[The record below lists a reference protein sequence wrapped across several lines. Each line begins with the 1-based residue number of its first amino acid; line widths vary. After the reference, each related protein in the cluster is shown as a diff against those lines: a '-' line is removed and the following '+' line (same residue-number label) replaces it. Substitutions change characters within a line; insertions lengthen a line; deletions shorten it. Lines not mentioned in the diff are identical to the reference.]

1 MTFKEQLENIIA
13 CEEALN
19 WLGNKTLQEAFATC
33 ERADWMLW
41 AYAKLYPDNLRELT
55 LAKGHCVNTIRHLMR
70 DDRSI
75 AAVDA
80 AISFGEGKI
89 SRKELNAAADAAY
102 ASTVAYAAADA
113 ASAAADAAT
122 YAAYAVANAAYVASA
137 AAYVASYAASY
148 TAKTA
153 ATYAAAQKQSLKEQA
168 DICRKYLTI

>member
-1 MTFKEQLENIIA
+1 MTFKEQLENINA

-89 SRKELNAAADAAY
+89 SREELNAAAFAAY
-102 ASTVAYAAADA
+102 AAFAYGADAYATYAAAAYAAA
-113 ASAAADAAT
+113 AAA
-122 YAAYAVANAAYVASA
+122 
-137 AAYVASYAASY
+137 
-148 TAKTA
+148 TA
-153 ATYAAAQKQSLKEQA
+153 ATYAAAAATYAATADAARKESLKEQA
-168 DICRKYLTI
+168 DICRKFLTI